1 MGYIA
6 MQHFSGEPEGRFSAA
21 AAVSGGR
28 RKPGL
33 ESVADLTSHSL
44 HLLFFTDIDMGHR
57 DDQFVWKYFESV

>member
-21 AAVSGGR
+21 AAAAVSGGGR

-33 ESVADLTSHSL
+33 ESVADIASHSL
-44 HLLFFTDIDMGHR
+44 HLLFLSWSSCIDIGQL
-57 DDQFVWKYFESV
+57 DQYIC